1 MPNSVSS
8 CIQMV
13 HAHWFLCV
21 CGLNLLRIER
31 NIFWMASQLGLEE
44 YLRNQQKNGS
54 ISISHSLNIFNIFL
68 HRVGL
73 GNN

>member
-44 YLRNQQKNGS
+44 YLRNQQKMAQLVFRIHLTYLIFFS
-54 ISISHSLNIFNIFL
+54 I
-68 HRVGL
+68 V
-73 GNN
+73 